1 MKNNLQNSP
10 RPAFPVSGIIRR
22 MVDQFVY
29 GTLNSSYT
37 FEERKFAIRY
47 NQFFLCAILFFMA
60 GFLFKFFN
68 GLYLSSF
75 VCLGSF
81 GLSLL
86 NYLLLHRNTYR
97 RHLAKYSLLALV
109 NVAIVGLS
117 YVEGL
122 HSGTYIFLFP
132 FIVCQTFI
140 LNYDEQAAFRTSIII
155 SLVSIMMVFTISPPL
170 STLQHLAS
178 DNYRSI
184 FYLNCVLAFVISCLF
199 SYIVIKENKKNE
211 IGLLQERLFLDT
223 LFNTALDAIFIVDQR
238 TGQIV
243 NCNTKAVDLFNSPGK
258 NSLLGTTID
267 RWVISQYNA
276 DPLPAEVVGYTK
288 EIWEGEVKCITG
300 QGLNF
305 VGAIFVSPFRDEIQP
320 LKKISIFDITDRKN
334 AEEALIDAK
343 VKAEEAALSKARFVS
358 NMSHELRTP
367 LNGIIGT
374 TNLLLQEN
382 ILAEQKEHFDI
393 LKYSSEHM
401 LELINDVLDVN
412 KIDAGRLEIEKKPNN
427 LKLFIDRIE
436 TIFHNQFH
444 SKNIAFV
451 VKVDPKLDR
460 KFIFDPTRLGQVL
473 QNLLSNA
480 LKFTHRG
487 SVTLDIKCVSASS
500 DAATVEF
507 SVTDT
512 GIGIESKKLPHV
524 FERFYQADVM
534 TTRKYG
540 GSGLGLSISKKL
552 IELYKGELK
561 VESELYKGSRFHFML
576 TLNSYVE
583 KKPLIQDTSQQQPLN
598 STARVLIA
606 EDNPVNMMIA
616 RRFLQKWN
624 LEIFEAT
631 DGQKAIELFNKG
643 QYDILLIDLEMP
655 EKDGYMVLNEVRES
669 HPHLPVIAFTAASFE
684 NMGPLLK
691 EKGFTDFVQKPF
703 KPEELHA
710 KILKFVRNP
719 AA

>member
-1 MKNNLQNSP
+1 M
-10 RPAFPVSGIIRR
+10 
-22 MVDQFVY
+22 DQFVY
-29 GTLNSSYT
+29 GSLNSNYT

-47 NQFFLCAILFFMA
+47 NQFFLCVTFFFMS

-81 GLSLL
+81 ALSLV
-86 NYLLLHRNTYR
+86 NYLLLHRNSYR

-109 NVAIVGLS
+109 NMAIVGLS

-178 DNYRSI
+178 HNYRSI
-184 FYLNCVLAFVISCLF
+184 FYLNCVFAFVISCLF
-199 SYIVIKENKKNE
+199 SYIVIRENKKNE

-223 LFNTALDAIFIVDQR
+223 IFNTSLDAIFIVDQR
-238 TGQIV
+238 NMIIL
-243 NCNTKAVDLFNSPGK
+243 NCNKQAVDLFSAPDK
-258 NSLLGTTID
+258 NALIGTSLEHWILC
-267 RWVISQYNA
+267 QYNSN
-276 DPLPAEVVGYTK
+276 PLPGSVTLPGSETWK
-288 EIWEGEVKCITG
+288 GEVKCITG

-305 VGAIFVSPFRDEIQP
+305 VGALYVSPFQVQDQE
-320 LKKISIFDITDRKN
+320 LKKISVLDITDRKN
-334 AEEALIDAK
+334 AEEALLDAK

-374 TNLLLQEN
+374 TNLLLQEEM
-382 ILAEQKEHFDI
+382 LTVQKEHFNT
-393 LKYSSEHM
+393 LRYSSEHM

-427 LKLFIDRIE
+427 LKLFISRIE
-436 TIFHNQFH
+436 AIFHNQFNT
-444 SKNIAFV
+444 KNISFV
-451 VKVDPKLDR
+451 VKVDPRLDR

-473 QNLLSNA
+473 HNLLSNA

-487 SVTLDIKCVSASS
+487 TVTLELTCISASS

-507 SVTDT
+507 SVRDT
-512 GIGIESKKLPHV
+512 GIGIEAKKLPHV
-524 FERFYQADVM
+524 FERFYQADVL

-552 IELYKGELK
+552 VELYKGELK
-561 VESELYKGSRFHFML
+561 VESELYKGSHFHFML
-576 TLNSYVE
+576 TLNTYVE
-583 KKPLIQDTSQQQPLN
+583 KKPLIEDTAMLMPLLN
-598 STARVLIA
+598 RARVLIA

-631 DGQKAIELFNKG
+631 DGQKAIELFNRG

-655 EKDGYMVLNEVRES
+655 EKDGYMVLNEVRRS
-669 HPHLPVIAFTAASFE
+669 QPGIPAIAFTAASFE
-684 NMGPLLK
+684 NMGVLLK
-691 EKGFTDFVQKPF
+691 ERGFNDFVQKPF
-703 KPEELHA
+703 KPEELHS

>member
-1 MKNNLQNSP
+1 MKNNAQTIA
-10 RPAFPVSGIIRR
+10 RPTFFVSRLVR
-22 MVDQFVY
+22 KYVDQFVY
-29 GTLNSSYT
+29 GSLNSSYT

-47 NQFFLCAILFFMA
+47 NQFFLCSILFFMS

-81 GLSLL
+81 ALSLL

-178 DNYRSI
+178 DNYKSI
-184 FYLNCVLAFVISCLF
+184 FYLNCVFAFVISCLF

-211 IGLLQERLFLDT
+211 LGLLQERLFLDT
-223 LFNTALDAIFIVDQR
+223 IFNTAIDAIFIVDQR
-238 TGQIV
+238 NMTIT
-243 NCNTKAVDLFNSPGK
+243 NCNNQAVALFHAGDKRALIGSSVEK
-258 NSLLGTTID
+258 WLLC
-267 RWVISQYNA
+267 QYNS
-276 DPLPAEVVGYTK
+276 DPLPEPIIQPTREK
-288 EIWEGEVKCITG
+288 WEGEVKCVTG

-305 VGAIFVSPFRDEIQP
+305 VGAVYVSPFQDNQLV

-374 TNLLLQEN
+374 TNLLLQEDMLN
-382 ILAEQKEHFDI
+382 EQKEHFDI

-436 TIFHNQFH
+436 AVFHNQFNT
-444 SKNIAFV
+444 KNIAFV
-451 VKVDPKLDR
+451 VNVDPKLDR

-487 SVTLDIKCVSASS
+487 TVTLEVNCLSASS

-507 SVTDT
+507 SVKDT
-512 GIGIESKKLPHV
+512 GIGIEAKKLPHV
-524 FERFYQADVM
+524 FERFYQADVL

-561 VESELYKGSRFHFML
+561 VESELYKGSRFHFTL

-583 KKPLIQDTSQQQPLN
+583 KKTTAPGHQPATATSYH
-598 STARVLIA
+598 S
-606 EDNPVNMMIA
+606 
-616 RRFLQKWN
+616 
-624 LEIFEAT
+624 
-631 DGQKAIELFNKG
+631 
-643 QYDILLIDLEMP
+643 
-655 EKDGYMVLNEVRES
+655 
-669 HPHLPVIAFTAASFE
+669 
-684 NMGPLLK
+684 
-691 EKGFTDFVQKPF
+691 
-703 KPEELHA
+703 
-710 KILKFVRNP
+710 
-719 AA
+719 